1 MLFAMF
7 CMPSQMRSSALHQ
20 YLQSPARRRLPQYG
34 AYLFGLG
41 RLERHRLRDRVV
53 HRSLAQIRCH
63 VLGGQR
69 EQFARPQS
77 GLRRVDIYASQ
88 IRIAAS
94 VNMVS

>member
-1 MLFAMF
+1 
-7 CMPSQMRSSALHQ
+7 
-20 YLQSPARRRLPQYG
+20 
-34 AYLFGLG
+34 
-41 RLERHRLRDRVV
+41 VV